1 MKFNQLVDDAA
12 EKFEVA
18 KAVILQTLQNIRI
31 YKHNSHN
38 YKANIIIISTN
49 SSLTEKNSPSAALT
63 GVT

>member
-18 KAVILQTLQNIRI
+18 QAANFADLAKQYI
-31 YKHNSHN
+31 YKHNAHN

-49 SSLTEKNSPSAALT
+49 SLLTGKNSPSAALT
-63 GVT
+63 CVT